1 MSPNVVTHKQLDS
14 ILAEI
19 QHNRGCIATE
29 INDPHDA
36 LNYHKSFN
44 AMMVRE
50 MGTSTSGNDMR
61 LAISWNEL
69 GNAYML
75 NDDWWKGEEC
85 FQKSIDL
92 MRQLDQFEK
101 VSISLPVVNLGLAY
115 WLQGRHEE
123 ANDVLVEGLKNREDA
138 FGAEDRVSF
147 ITGRFLHAL
156 GNIRASQKA
165 MNDSLTYHHKALLH
179 YRSTL
184 GNNHHRTADTFVKV
198 AEHHIRLRQYETAM

>member
-1 MSPNVVTHKQLDS
+1 MAKYICETLKTRLYEEPEAMSPNVVTHKQLDS

-123 ANDVLVEGLKNREDA
+123 ANDVLVEGLKDREDA

-147 ITGRFLHAL
+147 
-156 GNIRASQKA
+156 
-165 MNDSLTYHHKALLH
+165 M
-179 YRSTL
+179 
-184 GNNHHRTADTFVKV
+184 
-198 AEHHIRLRQYETAM
+198 